1 MLGNQD
7 DSSTTPVAVQEE
19 SNTVEKDMTDEQP
32 DAYQHCNTSIYD
44 SMSMSGDALDS
55 SFTTTE
61 NDDWESQIGS
71 STSTQKETPPVSC
84 KMCRSRM
91 KKIRKLQRK
100 KWKLQRELKSR
111 DEQVETLESEKR
123 ILEDRC

>member
-19 SNTVEKDMTDEQP
+19 SNTVEQDMTDEQP

-55 SFTTTE
+55 SFTPLKMM
-61 NDDWESQIGS
+61 IGRVKS
-71 STSTQKETPPVSC
+71 VQV
-84 KMCRSRM
+84 
-91 KKIRKLQRK
+91 L
-100 KWKLQRELKSR
+100 LLKR
-111 DEQVETLESEKR
+111 RHCQFQVKCAGIE
-123 ILEDRC
+123 